1 MPKKKDPS
9 VTFLNK
15 FGYNVVKLP
24 RIGIEPLDLIGID
37 ETTQWLGPLSAV
49 WKSAVP
55 VPEPSPPRRAAPV
68 NGQKTDQLDLS
79 FGLKILGNSLAAFG
93 ASVPS
98 LDVAYR
104 RARKIQFGYTNVT
117 STVVAPLEAGNYLAG
132 GTLNTDNPVVK
143 HYFMEPDSQ
152 AFVILDVL
160 KSDSFTVIATD
171 EHGTE
176 VGVDVPAIQGVVG
189 AGVKVTPGGA
199 SNSTITFSGPEPV
212 TFGFIVDEIQFEGGK
227 WSLSGAAPDGAL
239 AFATGAPSG
248 QGTATAS
255 PIMLG
260 TGCRIR
266 I

>member
-1 MPKKKDPS
+1 
-9 VTFLNK
+9 
-15 FGYNVVKLP
+15 
-24 RIGIEPLDLIGID
+24 
-37 ETTQWLGPLSAV
+37 LSAV

-79 FGLKILGNSLAAFG
+79 FGLKILGHSLAAFG

-98 LDVAYR
+98 LDIAYR
-104 RARKIQFGYTNVT
+104 RARKIQFAYTNVT
-117 STVVAPLEAGNYLAG
+117 STVVAPLEAGNYLTG
-132 GTLNTDNPVVK
+132 GTLNSDNPVVK

-160 KSDSFTVIATD
+160 KSDSITVIATD
-171 EHGTE
+171 EHGAE

-189 AGVKVTPGGA
+189 AGVKVTPSGA
-199 SNSTITFSGPEPV
+199 SSGTITYSGSEPV

-239 AFATGAPSG
+239 AFAAGSAG
-248 QGTATAS
+248 QTATAS
-255 PIMLG
+255 PILLG
-260 TGCRIR
+260 TGCRVR